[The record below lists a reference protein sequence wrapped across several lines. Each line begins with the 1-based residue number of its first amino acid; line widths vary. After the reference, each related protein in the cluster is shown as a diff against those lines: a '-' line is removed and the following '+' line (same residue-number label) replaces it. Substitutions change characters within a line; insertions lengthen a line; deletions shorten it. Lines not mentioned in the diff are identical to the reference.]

1 MCADVVKDALVA
13 NLRPNGIGEHFW
25 ACLGDSLRNSL
36 RCSTVRAGLHAIWD
50 PEAARTTNLL
60 PRWIRVLNGHS
71 LVLVPSAT
79 IQYVLGFGS

>member
-13 NLRPNGIGEHFW
+13 NLRSNRIDAYFR
-25 ACLGDSLRNSL
+25 ACLRGSL
-36 RCSTVRAGLHAIWD
+36 RCSTVRAGLHSIGD

-60 PRWIRVLNGHS
+60 SRWIRVLNSHS